1 MLNKIYGEFEDLYKN
16 AIYVVL
22 ISPSIRFQIGNNSQE
37 LAALLGK
44 HEVTTAALI
53 TACNPMG
60 IKTTEDATQSRMT
73 DLRVEI
79 ESLNLPFYQA
89 YGADLDESWKEE
101 SYLVLGIDQSTAI
114 AMGHKYQQ
122 NAIVWINR
130 RENPSL
136 IWMNSLN

>member
-53 TACNPMG
+53 TACNPKG
-60 IKTTEDATQSRMT
+60 IKTSEDDNQRLMT
-73 DLRVEI
+73 DLRVDI
-79 ESLNLPFYQA
+79 ESLNLPFYPA
-89 YGADLDESWKEE
+89 YGASPDESWKEE

-122 NAIVWINR
+122 NAIVWID
-130 RENPSL
+130 ESKNPSL
-136 IWMNSLN
+136 IWMKSLN

>member
-44 HEVTTAALI
+44 HNATTAALI
-53 TACNPMG
+53 TACNPEG
-60 IKTTEDATQSRMT
+60 IKTSEDANQRRMT

-79 ESLNLPFYQA
+79 ESLNLPFYPA
-89 YGADLDESWKEE
+89 YGANLDESWKEE
-101 SYLVLGIDQSTAI
+101 SYLVIGLDQTACI
-114 AMGHKYQQ
+114 AMGHKYEQ
-122 NAIVWINR
+122 NAIVWIDE
-130 RENPSL
+130 RETPSL

>member
-1 MLNKIYGEFEDLYKN
+1 
-16 AIYVVL
+16 
-22 ISPSIRFQIGNNSQE
+22 
-37 LAALLGK
+37 
-44 HEVTTAALI
+44 
-53 TACNPMG
+53 
-60 IKTTEDATQSRMT
+60 MT

>member
-22 ISPSIRFQIGNNSQE
+22 SSPSIRFQIGNNSQE

-44 HEVTTAALI
+44 HEVTTATLI

-60 IKTTEDATQSRMT
+60 IKTTEDANQGRMT

-79 ESLNLPFYQA
+79 ESLNLPFYPA
-89 YGADLDESWKEE
+89 YGANLDESGKEE
-101 SYLVLGIDQSTAI
+101 SYLVIGLNQTACI
-114 AMGHKYQQ
+114 AMGHKYEQ
-122 NAIVWINR
+122 NAIAWIEESR
-130 RENPSL
+130 NPSL
-136 IWMNSLN
+136 LWMNTLN

>member
-53 TACNPMG
+53 TACNPKG
-60 IKTTEDATQSRMT
+60 IKTSEDDNQRLMT
-73 DLRVEI
+73 DLRVDI
-79 ESLNLPFYQA
+79 ESLNLPFYPA
-89 YGADLDESWKEE
+89 YGASPDESWKEE
-101 SYLVLGIDQSTAI
+101 SYLVIGLDQTASI

-122 NAIVWINR
+122 NAIVWID
-130 RENPSL
+130 ESKNPSL
-136 IWMNSLN
+136 IWMKSLN

>member
-1 MLNKIYGEFEDLYKN
+1 MLNKMYDEFEDLYKN

-53 TACNPMG
+53 TACNPKG
-60 IKTTEDATQSRMT
+60 IKTIEDDNQRRMT
-73 DLRVEI
+73 DLRI
-79 ESLNLPFYQA
+79 DMESLNLPFYPA
-89 YGADLDESWKEE
+89 YGANLDESWKEE
-101 SYLVLGIDQSTAI
+101 SFLVLGIDQSAAI

-122 NAIVWINR
+122 NAIVWIDE
-130 RENPSL
+130 RETPSM
-136 IWMNSLN
+136 IWMNTLN